1 MAAPVKKKKKKK
13 KKDRAAETTP
23 PPHHDLSPMVN
34 TPRGGYAAPIM
45 APQSPV
51 PVPQRQ
57 DRPITSPP
65 PYQQQGHIVQGH
77 PVHGHVGHDL
87 DNQMGPRPRK
97 KTVPLEQQH
106 EEK

>member
-13 KKDRAAETTP
+13 KKERAAETTP

-51 PVPQRQ
+51 PAPQRQ

-77 PVHGHVGHDL
+77 AIQGHVGHDL
-87 DNQMGPRPRK
+87 DMGPRPRK
-97 KTVPLEQQH
+97 KTMPLEQQH